1 MVTQLMLPLKLYD
14 ETEGFC
20 LAIETLSSRST
31 NGPRQIIGWL
41 SWTHFLNDGIVNYLP
56 GILPFMLAERHVPE
70 TLAGGFMT
78 ALLLAQGLQPL
89 SGWLADRM
97 GGRVMVLG
105 GVALSTIS
113 AALVGWAHP
122 IWLLILLLIF
132 TGIGNTAFHPQA
144 LSITRR
150 NVGARQG
157 AVMSV
162 FLVGGEIGRSL
173 GPLAAGLIVHSLG
186 LPWLWLLAMPLLVTY
201 PFVLKVIPP
210 AEKKPRQN
218 AAIAFNRHL
227 KPGLS
232 LLCYAVVRSATTY
245 EMATLAPILW
255 HQHGGSLVTGSALVT
270 VLIGVGIVGNIIGG
284 TLNDRFGKGTVLV
297 GTSIL
302 AIVSLIGFATLSGFW
317 IWPSLGVMGI
327 ALFGSSSTTMLIG
340 QDIFSENP
348 GLGSG
353 VALGL
358 ANGLGAIMVIP
369 LTYIAGHFSSQV
381 TVGILALLTLI
392 TIPAIYGMP
401 LKRKEI
407 R

>member
-1 MVTQLMLPLKLYD
+1 MT
-14 ETEGFC
+14 
-20 LAIETLSSRST
+20 IETISTRPSR
-31 NGPRQIIGWL
+31 GPRQIIGWL
-41 SWTHFLNDGIVNYLP
+41 SWTHFLNDGIANYLP
-56 GILPFMLAERHVPE
+56 GILPFLLSERHVPE

-89 SGWLADRM
+89 SGWIADRI
-97 GGRVMVLG
+97 GGRAMVLG
-105 GVALSTIS
+105 GVALSTVS

-122 IWLLILLLIF
+122 TWLLILLLIS

-150 NVGARQG
+150 NVGTRQG

-173 GPLAAGLIVHSLG
+173 GPLAAGFIVHRLG
-186 LPWLWLLAMPLLVTY
+186 LPWLWLLALPLLITY

-210 AEKKPRQN
+210 AEKKPRPN
-218 AAIAFNRHL
+218 APIAFNRHL

-232 LLCYAVVRSATTY
+232 LLSYAVVRSATTY
-245 EMATLAPILW
+245 EMATLAPLLW
-255 HQHGGSLVTGSALVT
+255 HQQGGGLVTGSALVT

-284 TLNDRFGKGTVLV
+284 ALNDRFGKGTVLV
-297 GTSIL
+297 GTSLL
-302 AIVSLIGFATLSGFW
+302 AILSLAGFATLSGFW
-317 IWPSLGVMGI
+317 IWPSLGLMGI

-348 GLGSG
+348 ALGSG

-369 LTYIAGHFSSQV
+369 LTYIAAQWSSQS
-381 TVGILALLTLI
+381 TVWILAFLTLI
-392 TIPAIYGMP
+392 TVPAIYGMP
-401 LKRKEI
+401 LKRKDI